1 MARQSVR
8 RSGLTMPVVTPRF
21 IDHAWRR
28 GCDFIVIDLEDSVP
42 RHLKAHARSLVK
54 DAIPNVS
61 KGGAEAFTRI
71 NHDSVQADL
80 EAAVWPGLKRIKYPK
95 TEHAG
100 EVRLLDEIIT
110 RLERERGIEPGTVE
124 IDPGIETAVGVTNIF
139 EIAAASPRIREF
151 GATTGGYDLS
161 RDLGVEMFVDFDQ
174 FVYVK
179 GEAEL
184 AARTLGLGVRAAPFV
199 ANTTGSVSDPNRALR
214 QAEAARK
221 CGFHL
226 GGGGLNPAV
235 VEGHNVGLTPTEED
249 LRDARWVLE
258 QHRQLAGTGET
269 WKEVDGRVID
279 GYEAARAR
287 DTLEWAAS
295 CAERDREKAQAVA
308 RVRMSLGKSDG

>member
-1 MARQSVR
+1 
-8 RSGLTMPVVTPRF
+8 MPVVTPRF

-42 RHLKAHARSLVK
+42 QHLKAVARNLVK
-54 DAIPNVS
+54 GAIPNVS

-124 IDPGIETAVGVTNIF
+124 IDPGIETAVGITNIF
-139 EIAAASPRIREF
+139 SIAAASPRIREF

-235 VEGHNVGLTPTEED
+235 VEGHNVGLTPTED
-249 LRDARWVLE
+249 DVRDARWVLE
-258 QHRQLAGTGET
+258 QHRQLTGTDET
-269 WKEVDGRVID
+269 WQEVEGRVID

-287 DTLEWAAS
+287 DTLEWAAL
-295 CAERDREKAQAVA
+295 CAERDREKTQAVA
-308 RVRMSLGKSDG
+308 RTRAAMAGQAPNEER

>member
-1 MARQSVR
+1 
-8 RSGLTMPVVTPRF
+8 MPVVTPRF
-21 IDHAWRR
+21 VDHAWRR
-28 GCDFIVIDLEDSVP
+28 GCDFIVLDLEDSVP
-42 RHLKAHARSLVK
+42 QHLKDYARTLIK

-71 NHDSVQADL
+71 NHDSMLADL

-95 TEHAG
+95 TEHAD
-100 EVRLLDEIIT
+100 EVRQLDAIVT
-110 RLERERGIEPGTVE
+110 RLERERGIEAGTIE
-124 IDPGIETAVGVTNIF
+124 IDASIETAIGVANVF
-139 EIAAASPRIREF
+139 NIAAASPRVREF

-174 FVYVK
+174 FVYAK

-184 AARTLGLGVRAAPFV
+184 AARALGLGVRAAPFV

-221 CGFHL
+221 CGFRL

-235 VEGHNVGLTPTEED
+235 VEPHNLGLTPTEED
-249 LRDARWVLE
+249 VRDARWVLE

-269 WKEVDGRVID
+269 WMEIEGRVID
-279 GYEAARAR
+279 RYEAARAR
-287 DTLEWAAS
+287 ETLEWAAL
-295 CAERDREKAQAVA
+295 CAERNREKTEAVA
-308 RVRMSLGKSDG
+308 RTKSP